1 MAYNTTVITT
11 PTGKKIYYKGSY
23 GDYDKTPDIPVEEE
37 ETEAEVPADVV
48 PPTESKKSKV
58 LIFGALI
65 AAALFLFK

>member
-1 MAYNTTVITT
+1 MAYNTTATTT

-23 GDYDKTPDIPVEEE
+23 GKWDNNPDIPEEE
-37 ETEAEVPADVV
+37 ENEVEVPTDVV

-58 LIFGALI
+58 LIWGALI

>member
-23 GDYDKTPDIPVEEE
+23 GKWDNNPDIPEE
-37 ETEAEVPADVV
+37 ETEAEVPTDIV

-58 LIFGALI
+58 LIWGALI

>member
-23 GDYDKTPDIPVEEE
+23 GDYDNTPDIPVEE

-48 PPTESKKSKV
+48 PPTESKKSKA

>member
-23 GDYDKTPDIPVEEE
+23 GDYDKTPDIPEE

>member
-1 MAYNTTVITT
+1 MAYNTTVTT
-11 PTGKKIYYKGSY
+11 TATGKKIYYKGSY
-23 GDYDKTPDIPVEEE
+23 GKWDENPDIPVEEE
-37 ETEAEVPADVV
+37 TEAEDPADVV

>member
-23 GDYDKTPDIPVEEE
+23 GEWDENPDIPVEE

-65 AAALFLFK
+65 AAALFFFK

>member
-23 GDYDKTPDIPVEEE
+23 GDYDKTPDVPVE

>member
-37 ETEAEVPADVV
+37 TEEEVPTDVV
-48 PPTESKKSKV
+48 PPTESKKSKA
-58 LIFGALI
+58 LIWGALI

>member
-37 ETEAEVPADVV
+37 TEEAPSNFSLNINVENEIGNTAWDLVKRYKAN
-48 PPTESKKSKV
+48 K
-58 LIFGALI
+58 
-65 AAALFLFK
+65 

>member
-23 GDYDKTPDIPVEEE
+23 GDYDKTPDIPEE
-37 ETEAEVPADVV
+37 ETEAEFPANVV
-48 PPTESKKSKV
+48 PPTESKKSKA
-58 LIFGALI
+58 LIWGALI